1 MTAGRAV
8 GRAHLQELVSHVHER
23 PGPDRIRTG
32 VLVQAAQ
39 LTYVRCI
46 KLFTW
51 SGEYTPVEVHHELE
65 ALQVAVQSEA
75 PELGGQ
81 HGALPP
87 GTILLAERCVG
98 PEVERRVVG
107 RNPL

>member
-1 MTAGRAV
+1 MTAGGAV
-8 GRAHLQELVSHVHER
+8 RRAHLEELVADMHER
-23 PGPDRIRTG
+23 SGHDRVRTG

-39 LTYVRCI
+39 LTYSRCI
-46 KLFTW
+46 KLFPW

-65 ALQVAVQSEA
+65 ALQIAVQSEA

-98 PEVERRVVG
+98 PEV
-107 RNPL
+107 